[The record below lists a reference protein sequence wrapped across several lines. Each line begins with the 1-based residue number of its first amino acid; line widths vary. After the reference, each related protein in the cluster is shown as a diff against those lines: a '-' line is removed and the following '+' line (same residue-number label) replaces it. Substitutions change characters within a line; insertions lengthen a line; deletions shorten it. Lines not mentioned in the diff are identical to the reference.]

1 MHPKYDLPQIISKL
15 FEFKKKG
22 ICRFEHWKDRHFS
35 EMCTFRIGGEVAHT
49 VAPLDLASLCVLI
62 RTLYGC
68 GVPYFV
74 LGGGS
79 NILPPDEG
87 YAGVLILTSRLRG
100 ISFTDDRLVASCGA
114 PLNECILRSADRA
127 LSGLERLY
135 GIPATVGGAIYMNAG
150 ANGCT
155 VSDCLESAELYDPDL
170 DATFVLSPAE
180 MLFSYRESILQMR
193 RQFVVLRATFLLH
206 RDEKERIRQTVR
218 DTVRRRSESQPLQF
232 PSAGS
237 AFKRPRNDTEAWR
250 LIDRCGLRGLVK
262 GGAQISEKHA
272 GFIINCGGATA
283 RDVCDLITIARREV
297 LHNTGILLIP
307 EIELL
312 KNGK

>member
-1 MHPKYDLPQIISKL
+1 MQQKCGLPQIIGRL
-15 FEFKKKG
+15 FEFKQKG
-22 ICRFEHWKDRHFS
+22 LCRFEHWVDRPFS
-35 EMCTFRIGGEVAHT
+35 ELCTFRVGGRVAHT
-49 VAPLDLASLCVLI
+49 IAPLDLASLCIILK
-62 RTLYGC
+62 TLYASV
-68 GVPYFV
+68 VPYFV

-79 NILPPDEG
+79 NVLPPDEG
-87 YAGVLILTSRLRG
+87 YEGVLILTSRLRE
-100 ISFTDDRLVASCGA
+100 ISFFGDRLLASCGA
-114 PLNECILRSADRA
+114 TLNECILRSANEG

-150 ANGCT
+150 AHGSA
-155 VSDCLESAELYDPDL
+155 VSDCLESVELYDPDV
-170 DATFVLSPAE
+170 DATFLLTPVE

-193 RQFVVLRATFLLH
+193 RQFVVLRVTFSLA
-206 RDEKERIRQTVR
+206 RGDRESIRQAIR
-218 DTVRRRSESQPLQF
+218 DTVRRRSLSQPLQY

-237 AFKRPRNDTEAWR
+237 AFKRPRADTEVWR
-250 LIDRCGLRGLVK
+250 LMDRCGLRGYTV

-272 GFIINCGGATA
+272 GFIINRGGATA
-283 RDVCDLITIARREV
+283 QDVSELISLARREV